1 MHHPYLDALFQFEAG
16 WHAVVRTAFTTR
28 AVELIEQWQERAV
41 GLMSH
46 SCGNLVV
53 EYAGHEAAESAG
65 QCDERRYDLVTA
77 YLLTHHAENRKGDR
91 QQAGFQ

>member
-46 SCGNLVV
+46 SKVWSWSRRATRRPKALD
-53 EYAGHEAAESAG
+53 SATRG
-65 QCDERRYDLVTA
+65 AMTLS
-77 YLLTHHAENRKGDR
+77 LLIC
-91 QQAGFQ
+91 